1 MTNEVLLEIL
11 KLALNKPETIT
22 DSTSARPTGQHL
34 CVLDRGFVYV
44 GNVRWEGKWMVID
57 QARNVRVWGATEGL
71 GQLRNGPLKETKLD
85 ECGRVLVLERAVI
98 HLIPCTGF

>member
-11 KLALNKPETIT
+11 KLALNKPEAAIKP
-22 DSTSARPTGQHL
+22 RPTGQHL

-44 GNVRWEGKWMVID
+44 GNVRWEENWVVIE
-57 QARNVRVWGATEGL
+57 QARNVRVWGTTEGL
-71 GQLRNGPLKETKLD
+71 GQLRNGPLKDTKLD
-85 ECGRVLVLERAVI
+85 ECGKVLVLERAVI